1 MTVRVYLGAVTVLEG
16 PPQPGD
22 VPAERLFIDASVLS
36 EIWVDTEHVAVPEV
50 GRSITFSFP
59 RPLGIGFE
67 RVTGTVE
74 RAIDRLAKS

>member
-1 MTVRVYLGAVTVLEG
+1 MTVRVYLAVVTVLDE

-22 VPAERLFIDASVLS
+22 IPAERLFIDASAVG
-36 EIWVDTEHVAVPEV
+36 EIWVDTEHHSLPVA
-50 GRSITFSFP
+50 GRSVTFSFP

-74 RAIDRLAKS
+74 RLIDRRSR

>member
-1 MTVRVYLGAVTVLEG
+1 MTVRIYLGAVSVLDG

-22 VPAERLFIDASVLS
+22 IPAERLFIDASELG
-36 EIWVDTEHVAVPEV
+36 EIWVDTEHSAVPEV

-67 RVTGTVE
+67 RVSGTVE
-74 RAIDRLAKS
+74 RAIDR